1 MGEKASTMIVYRQMH
16 TFNKPATI
24 YTMCRNYFSVKSH
37 LLVAVVVIFVVVFGY
52 CIHYIFLFTRSSSI
66 CMNVLIILKSIQAFM
81 DCKLHSAFNIAQPF
95 DAHVMGSQRFTST
108 FESAMQKKNN
118 LLALVQI
125 LVMPIVRIFVFRYYF
140 FFIFNAIYMKLHFSC

>member
-108 FESAMQKKNN
+108 FESAMQKKQFVSSGTNFSN
-118 LLALVQI
+118 AYRPNICFSLL
-125 LVMPIVRIFVFRYYF
+125 F
-140 FFIFNAIYMKLHFSC
+140 FFHF